1 MVFLAHDRVFN
12 KDPDIILD
20 NVVVDTMIQNQVSN
34 VVKPIKIQ
42 TLRVYKNF
50 YERTYVV
57 ASTSNKMAPLVNK
70 FLNSKTE

>member
-50 YERTYVV
+50 MKGLT
-57 ASTSNKMAPLVNK
+57 L
-70 FLNSKTE
+70 